1 MASNDS
7 PALGVGTEIDEL
19 LLYRRIAWRILP
31 LTIVCFLFSYFD
43 RINISFAKTQMQ
55 HELGLSDAA
64 YGLAASIFFF
74 GYVLF
79 EVPSSFGLKKYGA
92 PSWICRIMVSWGLA
106 TAALVFAYNEYTLY
120 FLRFLIGVMEAGFGP
135 ALLFYLACWFP
146 KKNLASMN
154 GLWFLSIPLSGVL
167 GAPVSG
173 LILEYMN
180 GFLGL
185 AGWHWLF
192 VLSGLPCSALG
203 IVVLFKLDRDIQSA
217 KWLTNAE
224 KEVLQRNLDND
235 KKESNPIQTTLLK
248 VLLTR
253 EVAILSVIYFMI
265 KLTGYGLN
273 FWMPHLISS
282 AGVKSQLWVG
292 LLTALPYLVAAV
304 GMIWVTRL
312 SDRSGERKKYLWRCM
327 LVGGIG
333 YFAALYF
340 NDSSVLLTS
349 FLVLATAGVF
359 IAIPIFWTIPQQ
371 AFSGLAI
378 AGGIAAIN
386 TVGQLSG
393 MVAPLLVGYLNDLT
407 GNTYMGMLAL
417 APFCLIGVGVIL
429 WGVPDDRRDATGT
442 PRTSTSKARAVQHL

>member
-1 MASNDS
+1 MATLTQSATDG
-7 PALGVGTEIDEL
+7 ARDLQEL
-19 LLYRRIAWRILP
+19 LLYRRVAWRILP
-31 LTIVCFLFSYFD
+31 LTIICFLFSYFD

-55 HELGLSDAA
+55 AELGLSDAA
-64 YGLAASIFFF
+64 YGFAASIFFF

-79 EVPSSFGLKKYGA
+79 EVPSSYGLKRYGA

-154 GLWFLSIPLSGVL
+154 GLWFLSIPLSGML

-173 LILEYMN
+173 FILEYMN

-192 VLSGLPCSALG
+192 VLSGLPCALLG
-203 IVVLFKLDRDIQSA
+203 VIVLFRLDRDIQSA
-217 KWLTNAE
+217 KWLNQQE
-224 KEVLQRNLDND
+224 KDILQRNLDND
-235 KKESNPIQTTLLK
+235 RKESKPIHASLLK
-248 VLLTR
+248 VIFTR

-282 AGVKSQLWVG
+282 AGVKNQLAVG
-292 LLTALPYLVAAV
+292 FLTALPYLVAAV
-304 GMIWVTRL
+304 GMIIVTRR
-312 SDRSGERKKYLWRCM
+312 SDASGERRKYLWQCM
-327 LVGGIG
+327 AVGAVG
-333 YFAALYF
+333 YFAACFF
-340 NDSSVLLTS
+340 NDHYVLLTS
-349 FLVLATAGVF
+349 FLILATAGVF

-371 AFSGLAI
+371 AFAGLAI

-393 MVAPLLVGYLNDLT
+393 MVAPLLVGYINDLT

-417 APFCLIGVGVIL
+417 APFCLICVAVIL
-429 WGVPDDRRDATGT
+429 WGLPKERVA
-442 PRTSTSKARAVQHL
+442 K

>member
-1 MASNDS
+1 
-7 PALGVGTEIDEL
+7 
-19 LLYRRIAWRILP
+19 
-31 LTIVCFLFSYFD
+31 
-43 RINISFAKTQMQ
+43 
-55 HELGLSDAA
+55 
-64 YGLAASIFFF
+64 
-74 GYVLF
+74 
-79 EVPSSFGLKKYGA
+79 
-92 PSWICRIMVSWGLA
+92 
-106 TAALVFAYNEYTLY
+106 
-120 FLRFLIGVMEAGFGP
+120 
-135 ALLFYLACWFP
+135 
-146 KKNLASMN
+146 
-154 GLWFLSIPLSGVL
+154 
-167 GAPVSG
+167 VSG

-217 KWLTNAE
+217 KWLSEDE

-235 KKESNPIQTTLLK
+235 KKESNPIHTTLLK

-282 AGVKSQLWVG
+282 AGVKNQLWVG
-292 LLTALPYLVAAV
+292 MLTALPYLVAAI
-304 GMIWVTRL
+304 GMVWVTRL
-312 SDRSGERKKYLWRCM
+312 SDKSGERKKYLWRCM

-340 NDSSVLLTS
+340 NGSYILLTS

-359 IAIPIFWTIPQQ
+359 IAIPIFWTIPQK

-393 MVAPLLVGYLNDLT
+393 MVAPLLVGYLNDVT

-417 APFCLIGVGVIL
+417 APFCLICVGVII
-429 WGVPDDRRDATGT
+429 WGVPDDRPAKPDSSGKRTHMHRTAQ
-442 PRTSTSKARAVQHL
+442 PR

>member
-1 MASNDS
+1 MATLTQGATQVASD
-7 PALGVGTEIDEL
+7 VQEL

-55 HELGLSDAA
+55 AELGLSDAA
-64 YGLAASIFFF
+64 YGFAASIFFF
-74 GYVLF
+74 GYVMF
-79 EVPSSFGLKKYGA
+79 EVPSSYGLKKYGA
-92 PSWICRIMVSWGLA
+92 PSWICRIMVSWGIA
-106 TAALVFAYNEYTLY
+106 TACLVFAYNEYTLY

-173 LILEYMN
+173 VILEYMN

-192 VLSGLPCSALG
+192 VLSGLPCAVLG
-203 IVVLFKLDRDIQSA
+203 VVVLFKLDRDIQSA
-217 KWLTNAE
+217 KWLTQPE
-224 KEVLQRNLDND
+224 KDLLQRNLDND
-235 KKESNPIQTTLLK
+235 KQDAKPIHASLLK
-248 VLLTR
+248 VILTR
-253 EVAILSVIYFMI
+253 EVAILSAIYFMI

-273 FWMPHLISS
+273 FWMPHLIGS
-282 AGVKSQLWVG
+282 AGVHNQMAVG
-292 LLTALPYLVAAV
+292 LLTALPYLVAAL
-304 GMIWVTRL
+304 GMVVVTRR
-312 SDRSGERKKYLWRCM
+312 SDATGERKRYLWQCM
-327 LVGGIG
+327 LVGGVG
-333 YFAALYF
+333 YFAACYF
-340 NDSSVLLTS
+340 NGNHYLLTA

-359 IAIPIFWTIPQQ
+359 IAIPIFWTIPQK
-371 AFSGLAI
+371 AFAGLAI

-393 MVAPLLVGYLNDLT
+393 MVAPLLVGYINDLT
-407 GNTYMGMLAL
+407 GNTYLGMLAL
-417 APFCLIGVGVIL
+417 APFCLICVGVIL
-429 WGVPDDRRDATGT
+429 WGIPDDR
-442 PRTSTSKARAVQHL
+442 KAV

>member
-1 MASNDS
+1 MATLTQSATDG
-7 PALGVGTEIDEL
+7 ARDLQEL
-19 LLYRRIAWRILP
+19 LLYRRVAWRILP

-55 HELGLSDAA
+55 AELGLSDAA
-64 YGLAASIFFF
+64 YGFAASIFFF

-79 EVPSSFGLKKYGA
+79 EVPSSYGLKRYGA

-106 TAALVFAYNEYTLY
+106 TAALVFAYNEFTLY

-154 GLWFLSIPLSGVL
+154 GLWFLSIPLSGML

-173 LILEYMN
+173 FILEYMN

-192 VLSGLPCSALG
+192 VLSGLPCALLG
-203 IVVLFKLDRDIQSA
+203 VIVLFRLDRDIQSA
-217 KWLTNAE
+217 KWLTQPE
-224 KEVLQRNLDND
+224 KDILQRNLDND
-235 KKESNPIQTTLLK
+235 RKESKPIHASLLK
-248 VLLTR
+248 VIFTR
-253 EVAILSVIYFMI
+253 EVAILSIIYFMI

-282 AGVKSQLWVG
+282 AGVKNQLAVG
-292 LLTALPYLVAAV
+292 FLTALPYLVAAL
-304 GMIWVTRL
+304 GMIIVTRR
-312 SDRSGERKKYLWRCM
+312 SDASGERRKYLWQCM
-327 LVGGIG
+327 AVGAIG
-333 YFAALYF
+333 YFAACFF
-340 NDSSVLLTS
+340 NDHYVLLTS
-349 FLVLATAGVF
+349 FLILATAGVF

-371 AFSGLAI
+371 AFAGLAI

-393 MVAPLLVGYLNDLT
+393 MVAPLLVGWINDLT

-417 APFCLIGVGVIL
+417 APFCVICVGVIL
-429 WGVPDDRRDATGT
+429 WGLPKERVA
-442 PRTSTSKARAVQHL
+442 K

>member
-1 MASNDS
+1 MATLTQSATDG
-7 PALGVGTEIDEL
+7 ARDLQEL
-19 LLYRRIAWRILP
+19 LLYRRVAWRILP

-55 HELGLSDAA
+55 AELGLSDAA
-64 YGLAASIFFF
+64 YGFAASIFFF

-79 EVPSSFGLKKYGA
+79 EVPSSYGLKRYGA

-106 TAALVFAYNEYTLY
+106 TAALVFAYNEFTLY

-154 GLWFLSIPLSGVL
+154 GLWFLSIPLSGML

-173 LILEYMN
+173 FILEYMN

-192 VLSGLPCSALG
+192 VLSGLPCALLG
-203 IVVLFKLDRDIQSA
+203 VIVLFRLDRDIQSA
-217 KWLTNAE
+217 KWLTQPE
-224 KEVLQRNLDND
+224 KDILQRNLDND
-235 KKESNPIQTTLLK
+235 RKESKPIHASLLK
-248 VLLTR
+248 VIFTR
-253 EVAILSVIYFMI
+253 EVAILSIIYFMI

-282 AGVKSQLWVG
+282 AGVKNQLAVG
-292 LLTALPYLVAAV
+292 FLTALPYLVAAL
-304 GMIWVTRL
+304 GMIIVTRR
-312 SDRSGERKKYLWRCM
+312 SDASGERRKYLWQCM
-327 LVGGIG
+327 AVGAIG
-333 YFAALYF
+333 YFAACFF
-340 NDSSVLLTS
+340 NDHYVLLTS
-349 FLVLATAGVF
+349 FLILATAGVF

-371 AFSGLAI
+371 AFAGLAI

-393 MVAPLLVGYLNDLT
+393 MVAPLLVGWINDLT

-417 APFCLIGVGVIL
+417 APFCLICVGVIL
-429 WGVPDDRRDATGT
+429 WGLPKERVA
-442 PRTSTSKARAVQHL
+442 Q

>member
-1 MASNDS
+1 MATLTQGATQVASDMQ
-7 PALGVGTEIDEL
+7 EL

-55 HELGLSDAA
+55 AELGLSDAA
-64 YGLAASIFFF
+64 YGFAASIFFF
-74 GYVLF
+74 GYVMF
-79 EVPSSFGLKKYGA
+79 EVPSSYGLKKYGA

-106 TAALVFAYNEYTLY
+106 TACLVFAYNEYTLY

-154 GLWFLSIPLSGVL
+154 GIWFLSIPLSGVL

-173 LILEYMN
+173 VILEYMN

-192 VLSGLPCSALG
+192 VLSGLPCAVLG
-203 IVVLFKLDRDIQSA
+203 VIVLFKLDRDIQSA
-217 KWLTNAE
+217 KWLTQPE
-224 KEVLQRNLDND
+224 KDLLQRNLDND
-235 KKESNPIQTTLLK
+235 RKDSKPIHASLLR
-248 VLLTR
+248 VILTR
-253 EVAILSVIYFMI
+253 EVAILSAIYFMV

-273 FWMPHLISS
+273 FWMPHLIGSS
-282 AGVKSQLWVG
+282 GVKNQMAVG

-304 GMIWVTRL
+304 GMIFVTRR
-312 SDRSGERKKYLWRCM
+312 SDANGERKRYLWQCM
-327 LVGGIG
+327 VVGGIG
-333 YFAALYF
+333 YFAACYF
-340 NDSSVLLTS
+340 NDNHYLLTA

-359 IAIPIFWTIPQQ
+359 IAIPIFWTIPQT
-371 AFSGLAI
+371 AFAGLAI

-393 MVAPLLVGYLNDLT
+393 MVAPLLVGYINDLT

-417 APFCLIGVGVIL
+417 APFCFICVALIL
-429 WGVPDDRRDATGT
+429 WGIPNDRKVA
-442 PRTSTSKARAVQHL
+442 

>member
-1 MASNDS
+1 M
-7 PALGVGTEIDEL
+7 
-19 LLYRRIAWRILP
+19 
-31 LTIVCFLFSYFD
+31 
-43 RINISFAKTQMQ
+43 
-55 HELGLSDAA
+55 
-64 YGLAASIFFF
+64 
-74 GYVLF
+74 
-79 EVPSSFGLKKYGA
+79 
-92 PSWICRIMVSWGLA
+92 
-106 TAALVFAYNEYTLY
+106 
-120 FLRFLIGVMEAGFGP
+120 
-135 ALLFYLACWFP
+135 
-146 KKNLASMN
+146 
-154 GLWFLSIPLSGVL
+154 L

-173 LILEYMN
+173 FILEYMS

-192 VLSGLPCSALG
+192 VLSGLPCCALG

-217 KWLTNAE
+217 RWLNDAE
-224 KEVLQRNLDND
+224 KELLQRNLDND
-235 KKESNPIQTTLLK
+235 KKESRPIQTTLLK

-273 FWMPHLISS
+273 FWMPHLIGS
-282 AGVKSQLWVG
+282 AGIKSQLAVG
-292 LLTALPYLVAAV
+292 LLTALPYFVAAI
-304 GMIWVTRL
+304 GMIWITRK
-312 SDRSGERKKYLWRCM
+312 SDASGERKKYLWQCM

-340 NDSSVLLTS
+340 NDSYVLLTA

-417 APFCLIGVGVIL
+417 APFCLICVGVIL
-429 WGVPDDRRDATGT
+429 WGVPDDSRPKTPKAGT
-442 PRTSTSKARAVQHL
+442 ALRHAAR